1 MRFGFYV
8 YWFLRITFS
17 VSNMLT
23 GGILNPKSVSG
34 RTLIG
39 FWWLYCIV
47 VTATFTG
54 QLMATLTVTSVKPP
68 FNSIAEMVA
77 QDGYKWGTASG
88 GTVIYVSL
96 QVHLHMRHFRFMS

>member
-1 MRFGFYV
+1 
-8 YWFLRITFS
+8 
-17 VSNMLT
+17 MLT

-96 QVHLHMRHFRFMS
+96 QVHLNMRHFRFMS